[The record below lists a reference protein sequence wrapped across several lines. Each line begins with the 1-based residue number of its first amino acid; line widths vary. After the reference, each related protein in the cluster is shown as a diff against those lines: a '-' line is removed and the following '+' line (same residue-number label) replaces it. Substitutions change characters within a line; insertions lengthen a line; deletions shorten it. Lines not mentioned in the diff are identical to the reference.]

1 MGLLERLSART
12 VDRPTEQRF
21 AADQWLTDY
30 LIPSTFGYGGVQYGI
45 GGSGLNQTLAGNR
58 ATEVMATLPGYAAA
72 LRGCPPAFAAQMV
85 RALVLSQ
92 ARFTWRN
99 LPSSPKA
106 RRTFGNRDLAPL
118 EQPWTNATTGEL
130 LARMEWHAGLAGN
143 AYVTR
148 QPDRLRVLRPD
159 WVALLFGSQRQPDY
173 PSHALDGKLLGYV
186 YCNGGFNSGN
196 RVETLLPQDVAHWS
210 PIPDPE
216 AAGIGMSWITP
227 AVRDIQ
233 GDRLATEHKIRF
245 FENGATPN
253 LVVKGVTAATRE
265 QFEEIVDAME
275 QKHAGVANA
284 YRTLYL
290 AAGADATVVGSDLS
304 QIDFKSTQGLG
315 ETRLSVLSR
324 VPAALL
330 GISEGLSGSSLNAGN
345 FSAARRMFADTWV
358 YPTLQDLCG
367 STATLVSVPND
378 AELWFDVADM
388 PILREDAKDAAEI
401 AQIQMSTIVAGVNGG
416 FEAESVKAAV
426 IGQNM
431 SLLKHSGMVSVQL
444 QQPGAEQPSITAAPD
459 ATARDLLL
467 DVFDETR
474 ADHNNLKE
482 FWLHGKGAGEW
493 ATWTELYGHLKKHMV
508 DELAKR
514 TAAEWYH
521 ERYGIWPGSDKNRVL
536 HGKPPRGQVVGPG

>member
-1 MGLLERLSART
+1 VGLLDRITART
-12 VDRPTEQRF
+12 VDRPLERRF
-21 AADQWLTDY
+21 AIDQWLSNY
-30 LIPSTFGYGGVQYGI
+30 LIPSTFGYGGVQYGY
-45 GGSGLNQTLAGNR
+45 GGTSLNQTLSGNK
-58 ATEVMATLPGYAAA
+58 ATEIVATLPGYAAA

-92 ARFTWRN
+92 ARFTFRN
-99 LPSSPKA
+99 LPSSPRA
-106 RRTFGNRDLAPL
+106 RRTFGTRDLGVL
-118 EQPWTNATTGEL
+118 ERPWTNATTGEL

-159 WVALLFGSQRQPDY
+159 WVALLFGSHREPDAAG
-173 PSHALDGKLLGYV
+173 HALDGTLLGYV
-186 YCNGGFNSGN
+186 YCNEGFNSGN
-196 RVETLLPQDVAHWS
+196 RPETLLPQDVAHWS

-216 AAGIGMSWITP
+216 CAGVGMSWITP

-253 LVVKGVTAATRE
+253 LVVKGVTAATRD

-275 QKHAGVANA
+275 EKHAGVANA

-367 STATLVSVPND
+367 ATSTLVTVPAD

-401 AQIQMSTIVAGVNGG
+401 AQIQMATIVSGVNGG

-431 SLLKHSGMVSVQL
+431 SLLKHTGMVSVQL
-444 QQPGAEQPSITAAPD
+444 QQPGAEQPAGPEMALEPAEEADRAAGVDTHPGG
-459 ATARDLLL
+459 
-467 DVFDETR
+467 EQ
-474 ADHNNLKE
+474 LKHY
-482 FWLHGKGAGEW
+482 WLHGEGAAKW
-493 ATWTELYGHLKKHMV
+493 STWTELYHHLVKYLSPAM
-508 DELAKR
+508 AKR
-514 TAAEWYH
+514 TAAEWFH
-521 ERYGIWPGSDKNRVL
+521 LRYGFWPGADLNLVK
-536 HGKPPRGQVVGPG
+536 HGKPPRGHVVGPG